1 MVGGCN
7 NIFTCRAVTLG
18 VSHAKLPIGEF
29 VNLASRKVLTIDH
42 VFQILVKITQ
52 GLSWKEAF
60 LAVIPGRKG
69 VAEKETEEQEG
80 AGSPLDIETEKES
93 RSSDGQNNIEAL

>member
-1 MVGGCN
+1 M
-7 NIFTCRAVTLG
+7 
-18 VSHAKLPIGEF
+18 
-29 VNLASRKVLTIDH
+29 NLASRKVLTIDH

-80 AGSPLDIETEKES
+80 KGSPPEK
-93 RSSDGQNNIEAL
+93 LHL